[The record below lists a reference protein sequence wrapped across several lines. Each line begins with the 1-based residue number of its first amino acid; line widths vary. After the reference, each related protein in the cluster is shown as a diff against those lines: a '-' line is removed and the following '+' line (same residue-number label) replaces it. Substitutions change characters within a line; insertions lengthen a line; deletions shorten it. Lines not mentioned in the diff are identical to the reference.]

1 VSFEVYITPV
11 LYDADELLECLVMAD
26 NCLLRGLSL
35 KLHFV
40 TDSDSHIVT
49 LFEHSG
55 CRTRTRAGSVDTS
68 TKKYFENARRSFD
81 SFTLV
86 TRTMARRLAV
96 DTPR

>member
-49 LFEHSG
+49 LLSTAVVARGRALDLWTQVQRNILKMLAAPSTHS
-55 CRTRTRAGSVDTS
+55 
-68 TKKYFENARRSFD
+68 
-81 SFTLV
+81 
-86 TRTMARRLAV
+86 RLSRGQWR
-96 DTPR
+96 DD